1 MPGLKRVSPLFIRT
15 VAYLMVLCLIAGVF
29 TWFAPQF
36 MTAGNLATI
45 LRHLAADGFAA
56 LGLTFVIVVAKYD
69 VAFPGLISFVAMA
82 MGFLIAAGLSLPL
95 AFIGGV
101 LICAGVGTINGF
113 AVSYLKLHDIVS
125 TIAVG
130 SIAGGSAFLF
140 NGGLSFFKNFLTCG
154 ILRLNDAK
162 FAGINISVYLL
173 IGVYF
178 VAWLM
183 LHRSRFGRVFYATGE
198 NPTSATYSGINI
210 RAVTFWAYFI
220 CSVLMAFVALLLMA
234 ETGMSNSN
242 IGSGCLM
249 EAYTAVFL
257 GAALFGGAG
266 VPATF
271 AGTLLIAVILNGFNL
286 LSVPYY
292 WSDAVLGTVLILG
305 IIGFHK
311 EAVNRLKNVLKAKKK
326 AQDMAIEIPDSVN
339 KGRLERAK

>member
-1 MPGLKRVSPLFIRT
+1 
-15 VAYLMVLCLIAGVF
+15 MVLCLIAGVF

-56 LGLTFVIVVAKYD
+56 LGLTFVIVVARYE
-69 VAFPGLISFVAMA
+69 VSFPGVVCFVAMA
-82 MGFLIAAGLSLPL
+82 MGFLISGGLSLPL

-101 LICAGVGTINGF
+101 LICAGVGAINGI
-113 AVSYLKLHDIVS
+113 AVSYLKLNDMVS

-130 SIAGGSAFLF
+130 SLAGGGAFLF
-140 NGGLSFFKNFLTCG
+140 NGGQSFFKNFVSCG
-154 ILRLNDAK
+154 LLRLNDAK

-178 VAWLM
+178 VAWLI

-198 NPTSATYSGINI
+198 NPTSATYSGINV
-210 RAVTFWAYFI
+210 RAVTFWAYLI
-220 CSVLMAFVALLLMA
+220 CSVLMALVALMLMA
-234 ETGMSNSN
+234 ETGMANVH
-242 IGSGCLM
+242 IGSGCM
-249 EAYTAVFL
+249 MAAYTGVFL

-292 WSDAVLGTVLILG
+292 WSDAVLGVVLVLG
-305 IIGFHK
+305 IVAFHK
-311 EAVNRLKNVLKAKKK
+311 DGVNRLKNVFKAKKK
-326 AQDMAIEIPDSVN
+326 AQDRAVEISDSDN
-339 KGRLERAK
+339 NLRLERVK